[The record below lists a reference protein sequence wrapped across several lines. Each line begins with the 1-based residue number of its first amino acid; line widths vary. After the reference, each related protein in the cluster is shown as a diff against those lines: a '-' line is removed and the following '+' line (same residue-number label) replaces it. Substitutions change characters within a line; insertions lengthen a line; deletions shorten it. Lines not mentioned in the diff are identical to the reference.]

1 MIMTSKE
8 KIKNSIRAYI
18 MGDALGVP
26 FEFKMKGTFKCQDF
40 IGFGTYQ
47 KPAGT
52 WSDDTTFMLCLMDA
66 FCRRKEGKLV
76 RQVFMENLVQW
87 YYTGTFTVD
96 GLFDIGSQT
105 ANAILRAFP
114 QERTHFMGNGAM
126 FYSLP
131 LACVFLTKDFK
142 KEDFEA
148 YCKVTHFNENCFDY
162 GYNFVTILRQL
173 LLQGNCQQI
182 EIPQYRNCG
191 DIINTFNLVLD
202 NFFAKKDRKSTLI
215 EDLYDIINL
224 GQDTDTNAAFL
235 GALLGTIKPVEEK
248 DWQKVREY
256 KYLDR
261 KIDNFVERCIERW

>member
-8 KIKNSIRAYI
+8 RIKNSIRAYI

-26 FEFKMKGTFKCQDF
+26 FEFKMKGTFTCQDF

-66 FCRRKEGKLV
+66 FCRRKEGELV

-87 YYTGTFTVD
+87 YHAGTFTVD

-142 KEDFEA
+142 KRRF
-148 YCKVTHFNENCFDY
+148 
-162 GYNFVTILRQL
+162 
-173 LLQGNCQQI
+173 
-182 EIPQYRNCG
+182 
-191 DIINTFNLVLD
+191 
-202 NFFAKKDRKSTLI
+202 
-215 EDLYDIINL
+215 
-224 GQDTDTNAAFL
+224 
-235 GALLGTIKPVEEK
+235 
-248 DWQKVREY
+248 
-256 KYLDR
+256 
-261 KIDNFVERCIERW
+261 